1 MLICG
6 CQGLAVLS
14 LLASVALLSV
24 QYEVNKSKG
33 LHNILRNH
41 FNEFKRL
48 ILGLLE
54 NRRKYKNPC
63 WCNSRYQLS
72 KYYDILRHIC
82 VYYARPKESPSSNL

>member
-54 NRRKYKNPC
+54 NRR
-63 WCNSRYQLS
+63 
-72 KYYDILRHIC
+72 
-82 VYYARPKESPSSNL
+82 